1 MAYKTFVNGF
11 ALNASEVNAYLMN
24 QSVITFANA
33 SERATNLTAPVEGM
47 VTYLLSTKL
56 YDFWN
61 GSAWTPLLTLPTGVA
76 LNRPVLTSPQEPATV
91 SATAATGTIQF
102 DVVTQSDLFYTTNA
116 SANFTLNVRGNS
128 TTTLNSILNIG
139 TSQTVVF
146 RNTNGTTAFYM
157 TALAIDGTTQTVRW
171 QGGTAPTSGNASSI
185 DVYVF
190 QITKTAANTY
200 TVLGSLTRFA

>member
-33 SERATNLTAPVEGM
+33 SERTSTLSTPTEGM
-47 VTYLLSTKL
+47 VTYTLDNDTFA
-56 YDFWN
+56 FWN
-61 GSAWTPLLTLPTGVA
+61 GSAWTNLLTLPTGQT

-102 DVVTQSDLFYTTNA
+102 DVVTQADLFYTGNA
-116 SANFTLNVRGNS
+116 TANFTLNVRGNS
-128 TTTLNSILNIG
+128 STTLNSILG
-139 TSQTVVF
+139 TGVSQTIVF
-146 RNTNGTTAFYM
+146 RNTNGATPYNM
-157 TALAIDGTTQTVRW
+157 TALNIDGTGQTIRW
-171 QGGTAPTSGNASSI
+171 QGGTAPSGGNANSI

-190 QITKTAANTY
+190 VITKTAANTY
-200 TVLGSLTRFA
+200 TVLGSQTRFA

>member
-11 ALNASEVNAYLMN
+11 ALNASEINAYLMN

-33 SERATNLTAPVEGM
+33 TERTSTLSSPVEGM
-47 VTYLLSTKL
+47 VTYTLDNDSFA
-56 YDFWN
+56 FWN
-61 GSAWTPLLTLPTGVA
+61 GSAWTSLVNIPTGQA

-91 SATAATGTIQF
+91 TATAATGTIQF
-102 DVVTQSDLFYTTNA
+102 DVVTQSDLFYTSNA
-116 SANFTLNVRGNS
+116 SANFTLNIRGNS
-128 TTTLNSILNIG
+128 STTLNSILGTN

-146 RNTNGTTAFYM
+146 RNTNGSTPYYM
-157 TALAIDGTTQTVRW
+157 TALSIDGTTQTVRW
-171 QGGTAPTSGNASSI
+171 QGGTAPSAGNASST

>member
-33 SERATNLTAPVEGM
+33 AERTSTLSTPVEGM
-47 VTYLLSTKL
+47 VTYTLDNDTFA
-56 YDFWN
+56 FWN
-61 GSAWTPLLTLPTGVA
+61 GSAWTALVSVPTGA
-76 LNRPVLTSPQEPATV
+76 SINRPILTSPQEPATV
-91 SATAATGTIQF
+91 TATAATGTIQF
-102 DVVTQSDLFYTTNA
+102 DVITQSDLFYTTNA

-128 TTTLNSILNIG
+128 STALNTILGTN
-139 TSQTVVF
+139 TSQTIVF
-146 RNTNGTTAFYM
+146 RNTNGATPFYL
-157 TALAIDGTTQTVRW
+157 TGLSIDGMNQTIRW
-171 QGGTAPTSGNASSI
+171 QGGTAPAAGNASSI

-190 QITKTAANTY
+190 QITKTAVNTY

>member
-33 SERATNLTAPVEGM
+33 SERTSTLSTPTEGM
-47 VTYLLSTKL
+47 VTYTLDNDTFA
-56 YDFWN
+56 FWN
-61 GSAWTPLLTLPTGVA
+61 GSAWTALVSIATGTA
-76 LNRPVLTSPQEPATV
+76 INRPILTSPQEPATV
-91 SATAATGTIQF
+91 TATAATGTIQF
-102 DVVTQSDLFYTTNA
+102 DVISQSDLFYTSNA

-128 TTTLNSILNIG
+128 STTLNSILGTN

-146 RNTNGTTAFYM
+146 RNTNGATPYYM
-157 TALAIDGTTQTVRW
+157 TALSIDGTTQTVRW
-171 QGGTAPTSGNASSI
+171 QGGTAPAAGNASST

-190 QITKTAANTY
+190 QITKTATNSY